1 MDQELKQEFEKI
13 DRRFADNDR
22 NFEFLVKTVKDGFDH
37 VEATMATKDEL
48 RQLATT
54 TKDELRQ
61 VAATMATKDDL
72 RQLSTS
78 TKDEINQMRLEME
91 DGFSTQRAETK
102 FIKEK
107 LESVDEKVDRLFRT
121 ETEDVEALM
130 IDMEKVK
137 RQLAVASK

>member
-22 NFEFLVKTVKDGFDH
+22 NFEILVKAVRDGFDH

-48 RQLATT
+48 RQMSIS

-61 VAATMATKDDL
+61 MSATMATKDEL
-72 RQLSTS
+72 RQLSIS
-78 TKDEINQMRLEME
+78 TKNEINQMRLEME

-107 LESVDEKVDRLFRT
+107 LELVDQKVDRLFRT

-137 RQLAVASK
+137 RQLAIVK